1 MSRSLRTGL
10 SKDAFSA
17 ISAVKLIAM
26 RLEDLNALDAG
37 SVMRELLRC
46 CGSSRWARRM
56 AAARPFASPETM
68 VVVGDKCWGAL
79 DQADWLEAFAAHP
92 RIGAGGA
99 GGAGAGETG
108 GAGRAGATGGAGR
121 SWSEQEQAGV
131 ADAAEGILLRLAD
144 ANRDYEAR
152 FGYIFIVCAA
162 GKSAAEMLDM
172 LEGRMG
178 NDPETEVHIA
188 ANEQRKIT
196 RLRLMK
202 LVDRKQDT
210 TE

>member
-1 MSRSLRTGL
+1 
-10 SKDAFSA
+10 
-17 ISAVKLIAM
+17 M
-26 RLEDLNALDAG
+26 RLDDLNALDADAAAG
-37 SVMRELLRC
+37 ELLRC

-56 AAARPFASPETM
+56 AASRPFASPETM
-68 VVVGDKCWGAL
+68 VVVADTCWGAL

-92 RIGAGGA
+92 RIGAGKARGA
-99 GGAGAGETG
+99 G
-108 GAGRAGATGGAGR
+108 GAGRAGGTGAEGGLGGPRA

-131 ADAAEGILLRLAD
+131 ADAAEGLLLRLAD
-144 ANRDYEAR
+144 ANRHYEAR
-152 FGYIFIVCAA
+152 FGYIFIVCAS

-172 LEGRMG
+172 LERRMG
-178 NDPETEVHIA
+178 NDPETEMHIA